1 MESVYRAGAISLSVV
16 GEAVLNLLTGNS
28 WGHLWY
34 LYATL
39 GLYVATSPLRWV
51 VRVAER
57 GTAPMVEMLVF
68 VLWLLCYG
76 APTLA
81 TAMESGLVVA
91 PS

>member
-1 MESVYRAGAISLSVV
+1 MSPRP
-16 GEAVLNLLTGNS
+16 
-28 WGHLWY
+28 
-34 LYATL
+34 
-39 GLYVATSPLRWV
+39 PLRWV